1 MSVFGSY
8 SRYYNLLYKDK
19 DYQGEAE
26 YIAGLIR
33 KYSGGKAKSL
43 IDVGCGTGN
52 HDVLLARMGF
62 EVDGVDRSEFLI
74 EVGRRRAEGLG
85 NVRFHLGDATSFRLG
100 KKADAV
106 VSLFHVMS
114 YQTTNAELKAS
125 FASAYEHLNPGGIFV
140 FDFWYGPG
148 VLSDAP
154 ALRVKKMEDEAIR
167 VIRVATPEVHANRNV
182 VDVNYEVLIEDKAG
196 GKLERLNETH
206 HMRYLFKPEL
216 DFMLESAGFKTL
228 DFLAWMAPDR
238 EPGLSTWNAC
248 IVAAK

>member
-1 MSVFGSY
+1 MSVFGNY

-62 EVDGVDRSEFLI
+62 DVDGVDRSEDMI
-74 EVGRRRAEGLG
+74 QVGRRRAEGQK
-85 NVRFHLGDATSFRLG
+85 NIRFHLGDATDFRLG

-114 YQTTNAELKAS
+114 YQTTNEALRKS
-125 FASAYEHLNPGGIFV
+125 FESASAHLAAGGLFV

-148 VLSDAP
+148 VLTDP
-154 ALRVKKMEDEAIR
+154 PVLRVKKMEDESIK
-167 VIRVATPEVHANRNV
+167 VLRVATPGMDANRNTV
-182 VDVNYEVLIEDKAG
+182 EVNYEVLIEEKAT
-196 GKLERLNETH
+196 GKLDRLNETH
-206 HMRYLFKPEL
+206 YMRYLFKPEL
-216 DFMLESAGFKTL
+216 DFMLEQTGFKVL
-228 DFLAWMAPDR
+228 DFLEWMAPDKQ
-238 EPGLSTWNAC
+238 PGTSTWNAC
-248 IVAAK
+248 IVATR

>member
-19 DYQGEAE
+19 DYQGEAD
-26 YIAGLIR
+26 YIAGLVR
-33 KYSGGKAKSL
+33 QYSGGKAKSL

-52 HDVLLARMGF
+52 HDVLLAKHGF
-62 EVDGVDRSEFLI
+62 EVDGVDRSEDMI
-74 EVGRRRAEGLG
+74 RVGRQRAEGMKNL
-85 NVRFHLGDATSFRLG
+85 RFHLGDATDFRLG

-114 YQTTNAELKAS
+114 YQTTNEALKSS
-125 FASAYEHLNPGGIFV
+125 FVSAFEHLAPGGIFV

-148 VLSDAP
+148 VLTDP
-154 ALRVKKMEDEAIR
+154 PVLRVKKMEDESIK
-167 VIRVATPEVHANRNV
+167 VLRVASPEIHPNRNV
-182 VDVNYEVLIEDKAG
+182 VDVNYEVLIEDKAT

-216 DFMLESAGFKTL
+216 DFMLAAAGFKVV
-228 DFLAWMAPDR
+228 DFLEWMTSDR
-238 EPGLSTWNAC
+238 EPGISTWNAC
-248 IVAAK
+248 IVASK